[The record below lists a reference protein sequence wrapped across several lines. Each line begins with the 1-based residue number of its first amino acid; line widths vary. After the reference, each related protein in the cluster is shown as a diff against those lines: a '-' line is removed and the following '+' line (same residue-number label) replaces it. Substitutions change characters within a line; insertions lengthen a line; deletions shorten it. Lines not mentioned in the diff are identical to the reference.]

1 MKLILKILLTAVA
14 VLILQK
20 ILPGISVPS
29 FETAIWVA
37 IALGILN
44 VFVKPIL
51 VIFTLPATIFTLG
64 LFLFVINALIIMLA
78 GEFVNGFEV
87 SGFWYALLFS
97 ILLSFL
103 QSVLYSFIDKKEK
116 V

>member
-1 MKLILKILLTAVA
+1 MNLILRILLTTVA
-14 VLILQK
+14 VLILQLF
-20 ILPGISVPS
+20 LPGITIPS
-29 FETAIWVA
+29 YGTAIWVA
-37 IALGILN
+37 IVLGILN

-64 LFLFVINALIIMLA
+64 LFLFVINAIIIMLV
-78 GEFVNGFEV
+78 GFLVDGFEV

-103 QSVLYSFIDKKEK
+103 QSVFYSFIYEKK
-116 V
+116 

>member
-1 MKLILKILLTAVA
+1 MNLILRILLTALA
-14 VLILQK
+14 VLVLQK

-29 FETAIWVA
+29 YGTAIWVA

-44 VFVKPIL
+44 AFVKPIL

-64 LFLFVINALIIMLA
+64 LFLFVINAIIIMLA
-78 GEFVNGFEV
+78 GEFVTGFEV

-103 QSVLYSFIDKKEK
+103 QSVLYSFIDEKK
-116 V
+116 

>member
-1 MKLILKILLTAVA
+1 MNLILRILLTTIA
-14 VLILQK
+14 VLILQLF
-20 ILPGISVPS
+20 LPGITIPS
-29 FETAIWVA
+29 YGTAIWVA
-37 IALGILN
+37 IVLGILN

-64 LFLFVINALIIMLA
+64 LFLFVINAIIIMLV
-78 GEFVNGFEV
+78 GFLVDGFEV

-103 QSVLYSFIDKKEK
+103 QSVFYSFIYEKK
-116 V
+116 

>member
-1 MKLILKILLTAVA
+1 MNLILRILLTTIA
-14 VLILQK
+14 VLILQLF
-20 ILPGISVPS
+20 LPGITIPS
-29 FETAIWVA
+29 YGTAIWVA
-37 IALGILN
+37 IVLGVLN

-51 VIFTLPATIFTLG
+51 IIFTLPATIFTLG
-64 LFLFVINALIIMLA
+64 LFLFVINAIIIMLV
-78 GEFVNGFEV
+78 GFLVDGFEV

-103 QSVLYSFIDKKEK
+103 QSVFYSFIYEKKQ